1 MDYRYLGR
9 SALQVSPLCLGAM
22 MFGGE
27 TDVATSQRII
37 AKAGE
42 QGINF
47 IDTADVYHAGRSE
60 EIVGQAI
67 AADRDRWVVA
77 TKFGFP
83 ASPNAGPNQQG
94 VSRKWIYQSVEA
106 SLKRLGT
113 DYIDLLYFHRAIPGL
128 QLEEGVRAIGDL
140 IHQGKVRYFGLSNFH
155 GWRIAEVVRL
165 ADQLGIERPVASEPL
180 YNIVD
185 RSAEREQLPAAGHYG
200 LGVVSYSPL
209 ARGVLSGKY
218 AVDTPPPADKIGRA
232 HV

>member
-37 AKAGE
+37 AKAAD

-83 ASPNAGPNQQG
+83 ASADAGPNQMGQ
-94 VSRKWIYQSVEA
+94 
-106 SLKRLGT
+106 
-113 DYIDLLYFHRAIPGL
+113 
-128 QLEEGVRAIGDL
+128 
-140 IHQGKVRYFGLSNFH
+140 
-155 GWRIAEVVRL
+155 
-165 ADQLGIERPVASEPL
+165 
-180 YNIVD
+180 
-185 RSAEREQLPAAGHYG
+185 
-200 LGVVSYSPL
+200 
-209 ARGVLSGKY
+209 
-218 AVDTPPPADKIGRA
+218 
-232 HV
+232 